1 MTPGNLF
8 YDCPVPGCSQPVT
21 DPREPCA
28 TCREMFGDYL
38 TPGRASTEP
47 EAFAAQLAER
57 DEEVAAAYARQQA
70 GPQPEEPREPEWKP
84 NQLCWICS
92 ARRRC
97 RPEPDLPGLWICK
110 DCQARTKDMR

>member
-28 TCREMFGDYL
+28 TCREMFGDNL

-47 EAFAAQLAER
+47 EAFATQLAER

-70 GPQPEEPREPEWKP
+70 GPRPEEPPGAGVETEPAVLDMLGAAQVP
-84 NQLCWICS
+84 
-92 ARRRC
+92 ART
-97 RPEPDLPGLWICK
+97 RPSRPVDLQGLPG
-110 DCQARTKDMR
+110 